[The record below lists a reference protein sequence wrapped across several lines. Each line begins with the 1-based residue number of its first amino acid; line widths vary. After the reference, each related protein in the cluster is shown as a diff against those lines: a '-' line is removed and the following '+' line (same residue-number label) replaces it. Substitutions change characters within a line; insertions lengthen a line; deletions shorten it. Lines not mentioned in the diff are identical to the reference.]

1 MTETPAG
8 AVLSAQ
14 ELKRIADEKET
25 AKLREILERRRKE
38 DDEEHRAR
46 QDFMERDVKPE
57 GIERFN
63 TWVRRAAEQGH
74 SEIQILRFP
83 SQYCSDHGR
92 AINNFEEDW
101 PATLNGFAAKVYAA
115 YVEYLQPQGYKIR
128 AQILNY
134 PDGGLGEVGL
144 YVGW

>member
-1 MTETPAG
+1 MTGTTTG
-8 AVLSAQ
+8 VILTAQ
-14 ELKRIADEKET
+14 DLKRIADQKET
-25 AKLREILERRRKE
+25 AKLQEILDRRRKE
-38 DDEEHRAR
+38 DEEEHRAR
-46 QDFMERDVKPE
+46 QDFMERNVTPA

-63 TWVRRAAEQGH
+63 AWVRRAAEQGQ

-92 AINNFEEDW
+92 AINNFEEGW
-101 PATLNGFAAKVYAA
+101 PETLTGFADKVHGAFA
-115 YVEYLQPQGYKIR
+115 EYLRPQGYTIR

-144 YVGW
+144 YIGW